1 MKTRNRPRLAP
12 KFLTAVVLLAASLT
26 VWAGPPFRTDD
37 PEAVEYQHA
46 EFYVFYQQTLAADGR
61 TGVVPA
67 FEFNYGV
74 YEKIQLHLVAPVAFS
89 TPSGQ
94 DTTRG
99 YGDTEL
105 GVKWQFNEE
114 TETIPMIGIF
124 PLVEIPTGNSDKG
137 LGNGH
142 TQVFIPLWLQKH
154 WGDFQTYGGGGY
166 WINNG
171 PDNRNYWFLGWQA
184 QYQFSDHITLGA
196 EVFHTTGQVVGQGS
210 STGFN
215 VGGYYNFDEHNHLL
229 FSAGKGLQNSAETNR
244 VSSYLGYQY
253 TF

>member
-37 PEAVEYQHA
+37 PEAV
-46 EFYVFYQQTLAADGR
+46 FYQQTLAADGR

-74 YEKIQLHLVAPVAFS
+74 YEKIQFHLVAPVAFS

-114 TETIPMIGIF
+114 TETIPMIG
-124 PLVEIPTGNSDKG
+124 
-137 LGNGH
+137 
-142 TQVFIPLWLQKH
+142 
-154 WGDFQTYGGGGY
+154 
-166 WINNG
+166 
-171 PDNRNYWFLGWQA
+171 
-184 QYQFSDHITLGA
+184 
-196 EVFHTTGQVVGQGS
+196 
-210 STGFN
+210 
-215 VGGYYNFDEHNHLL
+215 
-229 FSAGKGLQNSAETNR
+229 
-244 VSSYLGYQY
+244 
-253 TF
+253 

>member
-1 MKTRNRPRLAP
+1 MNSRTGLEFAPRLLA
-12 KFLTAVVLLAASLT
+12 AVVLSTTSLAA
-26 VWAGPPFRTDD
+26 WAGPPFRTDD
-37 PEAVEYQHA
+37 PEAVEYKHA
-46 EFYVFYQQTLAADGR
+46 EFYVFTTQTLAADGR
-61 TGVVPA
+61 TGVLPA
-67 FEFNYGV
+67 FEFNYGIFENV
-74 YEKIQLHLVAPVAFS
+74 QFHLVAPYAFN

-94 DTTRG
+94 GTTHG

-142 TQVFIPLWLQKH
+142 SQIFIPIWLQKK
-154 WGDFQTYGGGGY
+154 WGSFQTYGGGGY
-166 WINNG
+166 WVNNG
-171 PDNRNYWFLGWQA
+171 PDNRNYWFVGWQG
-184 QYQFSDHITLGA
+184 QYQFCEHVILGA
-196 EVFHTTGQVVGQGS
+196 EVFHTTSQVQGQGS

-229 FSAGKGLQNSAETNR
+229 FSIGKGLQNAAETNR

-253 TF
+253 TL